1 MKPAPIK
8 ATPNRMT
15 GTSHQR
21 RRRGGRTRV
30 HPSAPSPPPSSGPA
44 STISS
49 VVSGLMVSLA
59 VVVAAILAVLVLVF
73 SDQPATEQVQRIRAR
88 RGSRPQPR
96 SPTPALA
103 HVVSPVLLRGPPPA
117 RVLQRQLALP
127 TVRPRAAPVEAG
139 ARPIARPSAPVV
151 TSLTATAE
159 TVGDIGDER
168 GTFLE
173 RLRSTIALLGLVTL
187 VGTTVAA
194 LIGI

>member
-73 SDQPATEQVQRIRAR
+73 SDQPATERVRGLRGGAR
-88 RGSRPQPR
+88 NRRPETFGAGAQ
-96 SPTPALA
+96 SPSGQAA
-103 HVVSPVLLRGPPPA
+103 SAAVLRGPPPA
-117 RVLQRQLALP
+117 DVLQRQLALP
-127 TVRPRAAPVEAG
+127 SPRPRTSPPAAVTQAARA
-139 ARPIARPSAPVV
+139 ARPA
-151 TSLTATAE
+151 
-159 TVGDIGDER
+159 
-168 GTFLE
+168 
-173 RLRSTIALLGLVTL
+173 
-187 VGTTVAA
+187 
-194 LIGI
+194 

>member
-49 VVSGLMVSLA
+49 VVSGLMISLT

-73 SDQPATEQVQRIRAR
+73 SDQPATQRVRGRRA
-88 RGSRPQPR
+88 GQPAPTATGQTS
-96 SPTPALA
+96 SPLI
-103 HVVSPVLLRGPPPA
+103 LRGPPPA
-117 RVLQRQLALP
+117 EVLQRQLARP
-127 TVRPRAAPVEAG
+127 TSRPRSATTAPAG
-139 ARPIARPSAPVV
+139 S
-151 TSLTATAE
+151 
-159 TVGDIGDER
+159 
-168 GTFLE
+168 
-173 RLRSTIALLGLVTL
+173 
-187 VGTTVAA
+187 
-194 LIGI
+194 